1 MGLPVQPPRG
11 TTLRWDPF
19 RELDQLYERMNHLWD
34 AGSASNQGAE
44 RWVPLAD
51 VEETDDAYVI
61 EVELPGVDE
70 ADIDIE
76 VNGREV
82 TVMGELKEK
91 ERTGI
96 LRRRTRRV
104 GEFQYSMTLPGD
116 IDTENVDAR
125 LEHGVLTVTVP
136 KSQRAKPRRIS
147 ISGGQVQA
155 GSPSQ

>member
-11 TTLRWDPF
+11 TARWDPF
-19 RELDQLYERMNHLWD
+19 RELDQLYERMNQIWD
-34 AGSASNQGAE
+34 SGTAATQAPE

-61 EVELPGVDE
+61 DIELPGVDE
-70 ADIDIE
+70 ADVNIE
-76 VNGREV
+76 VHGREV
-82 TVMGELKEK
+82 TVTGELKER

-116 IDTENVDAR
+116 IDSDNVNAD
-125 LEHGVLTVTVP
+125 LDGGVLTITVP
-136 KSQRAKPRRIS
+136 KSQKAKPRRIP
-147 ISGGQVQA
+147 IGSGQA
-155 GSPSQ
+155 QTGSSDQ